1 MLRGKVAIMG
11 YLDFSL
17 IFSLFTVHSTMTI
30 DFCFSNNKIIK
41 LYIILKPEF
50 ILLND
55 LIEFYQMLVS
65 KRL

>member
-1 MLRGKVAIMG
+1 MG

-17 IFSLFTVHSTMTI
+17 IFSLFKNTVHSTMTLT
-30 DFCFSNNKIIK
+30 FCFSNNKIIK